1 MGCIILIIHS
11 KFYRNIITLNQ
22 ENGFCSLFSFKISIK
37 ILIFNKSKKINPEN
51 KMFVNEMRIHAS
63 LIIKYTAK
71 LLLPFLNLNL
81 GLFKKLEQ
89 KMAKST
95 HTCTCIP
102 KNCLHFYGLFKRS

>member
-51 KMFVNEMRIHAS
+51 SCIINNKIHSKTTLA
-63 LIIKYTAK
+63 I
-71 LLLPFLNLNL
+71 
-81 GLFKKLEQ
+81 FKS
-89 KMAKST
+89 KS
-95 HTCTCIP
+95 
-102 KNCLHFYGLFKRS
+102 RSI